1 MTKSSLLLW
10 VKPVETRP
18 WGDGHRKLVFNDP
31 PDHCWVFWSHPLSPM
46 DLLITCSQARPTEV
60 QGITQGWGQDFP
72 PLPQHAACGFTFTG
86 LSMEEESAPSSWWGP
101 AAVPASW
108 SGWCWLSSPC
118 HVDLLADTNLQE
130 VAATFML
137 KWKNQ
142 CGQRKVTWEEK
153 ANDGVWCQILEV
165 TFIKCQVRYLDF
177 RRYGQGVYVGFRL
190 REWHVLW
197 GLVSLHRL

>member
-18 WGDGHRKLVFNDP
+18 RGDGHRKLVNISP
-31 PDHCWVFWSHPLSPM
+31 WSLLS
-46 DLLITCSQARPTEV
+46 LLKPSFEPYGSAITCSQARPTEV
-60 QGITQGWGQDFP
+60 QGVTQGRGQDFP
-72 PLPQHAACGFTFTG
+72 PLPHHAACGFTFTG
-86 LSMEEESAPSSWWGP
+86 LSTEEETAPSSWRGP

-108 SGWCWLSSPC
+108 AGWCWLSSPC

-153 ANDGVWCQILEV
+153 ANDGVWCQIMEATL
-165 TFIKCQVRYLDF
+165 IKCQVK
-177 RRYGQGVYVGFRL
+177 VP
-190 REWHVLW
+190 
-197 GLVSLHRL
+197 GL